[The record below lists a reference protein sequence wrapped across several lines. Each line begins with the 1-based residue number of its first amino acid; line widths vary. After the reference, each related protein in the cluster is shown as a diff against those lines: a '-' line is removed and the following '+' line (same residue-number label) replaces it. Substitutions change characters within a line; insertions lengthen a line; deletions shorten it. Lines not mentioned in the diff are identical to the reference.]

1 MFRKSV
7 IFSLIIILLFTGSC
21 QKHNQE
27 PLILVSKESGNTFMN
42 WLARD
47 DNTIKR
53 INMYNVSADS
63 IAWYLSLSDGIIIS
77 GGPDINPEIY
87 GKGSELERC
96 GPIDHRRDT
105 LELIMIRYAIEN
117 DIPLLCICRG
127 HQILNAANKG
137 TLIIDIPTDYDTI
150 IAHRQEGKHMVDLV
164 EGTLLSE
171 IIGLD
176 RGLIN
181 SRHHQALELVAPGFR
196 ASAFAPDG
204 IIEAIEPV
212 DRSEH
217 PFILGLQ
224 WHPEYMIRE
233 SDSPFTLPIAHSF
246 MEAVHAN
253 QR

>member
-7 IFSLIIILLFTGSC
+7 IFSLIIILFFTGSC
-21 QKHNQE
+21 QEDNQE

-42 WLARD
+42 WMARA
-47 DNTIKR
+47 DNAIKR
-53 INMYNVSADS
+53 INMYNVPADS
-63 IAWYLSLSDGIIIS
+63 IACYLSLSDGIIIS

-105 LELIMIRYAIEN
+105 LEILMIRYAIEN

-137 TLIIDIPTDYDTI
+137 TLIIDIPSDYDTI
-150 IAHRQEGKHMVDLV
+150 IAHRQEGKHMVDVV

-181 SRHHQALELVAPGFR
+181 SRHHQAVEMVAPGFR

-212 DRSEH
+212 DRGEH

>member
-7 IFSLIIILLFTGSC
+7 IFSFIIILLFSGSC
-21 QKHNQE
+21 QKQNQE
-27 PLILVSKESGNTFMN
+27 PIILVSKESGNTFMN
-42 WLARD
+42 WLARA
-47 DNTIKR
+47 DNTVQR
-53 INMYNVSADS
+53 INMYNLPADS
-63 IAWYLSLSDGIIIS
+63 IAFYLSLSDGIIIS
-77 GGPDINPEIY
+77 GGPDINPGIY

-105 LELIMIRYAIEN
+105 LELTMIRYAIEN

-150 IAHRQEGKHMVDLV
+150 IAHRQEGKHIVKVV

-171 IIGLD
+171 IIGPD
-176 RGLIN
+176 RGLVN
-181 SRHHQALELVAPGFR
+181 SRHHQAVEMLAPGFL
-196 ASAFAPDG
+196 ASALAADG

-212 DRSEH
+212 DRTEH

-233 SDSPFTLPIAHSF
+233 SDSPFALPIAYSF
-246 MEAVHAN
+246 MDAVHKN
-253 QR
+253 MR